1 MSSIACPR
9 CGASNVATAR
19 YCLSCGNPLVAGAPQ
34 ITPPVVNAPQ
44 AQPYP
49 YGSAAGYWEHQ
60 QASRIDHTKTGLLLL
75 IIGLALSWIPLIGAV
90 GGLVA
95 LIGALLVILGRGA
108 FGREHSRN
116 AILALIVFF
125 VGVGVTIVG
134 FVLLFFLAFSLRAGP
149 SSIVQPFAWFG
160 IVSIVGGAVTGISE
174 VLLTYAL
181 QLSTGRVLLW
191 TAYAASIAISI
202 VNLVFILPIF
212 NGTGGFLFPAIFVTA
227 FLGIIP
233 AMLYAVAYYLAR
245 QRIVHRE
252 IPSPITPQPYMAP
265 SGGMPPTSG
274 GG

>member
-1 MSSIACPR
+1 
-9 CGASNVATAR
+9 
-19 YCLSCGNPLVAGAPQ
+19 
-34 ITPPVVNAPQ
+34 
-44 AQPYP
+44 
-49 YGSAAGYWEHQ
+49 
-60 QASRIDHTKTGLLLL
+60 
-75 IIGLALSWIPLIGAV
+75 V
-90 GGLVA
+90 GGLLA
-95 LIGALLVILGRGA
+95 LIGALLVILGREA

-134 FVLLFFLAFSLRAGP
+134 SVFLFFLAFSFRAGP

-160 IVSIVGGAVTGISE
+160 VVSIIGGAVTGISE

-212 NGTGGFLFPAIFVTA
+212 NGTGGFLFPAIFLTA

-245 QRIVHRE
+245 QRRGHRE
-252 IPSPITPQPYMAP
+252 IPSPITPHPYTAS

>member
-1 MSSIACPR
+1 
-9 CGASNVATAR
+9 V
-19 YCLSCGNPLVAGAPQ
+19 PQ
-34 ITPPVVNAPQ
+34 PP
-44 AQPYP
+44 PYP
-49 YGSAAGYWEHQ
+49 YGSAAAYWEYHQ
-60 QASRIDHTKTGLLLL
+60 AGKIDNTKTGLLLL
-75 IIGLALSWIPLIGAV
+75 IIGLALSWIPLIGIL

-95 LIGALLVILGRGA
+95 LIGALLVILGREA
-108 FGREHSRN
+108 FGREHARN
-116 AILALIVFF
+116 AIVALIVFF
-125 VGVGVTIVG
+125 VGIGVTIVG
-134 FVLLFFLAFSLRAGP
+134 SVFLFFLAFSFRAGP
-149 SSIVQPFAWFG
+149 SNTVQPFAWFG
-160 IVSIVGGAVTGISE
+160 VVSIVGGAVTGISE

-252 IPSPITPQPYMAP
+252 IPSQIPPPFTTP
-265 SGGMPPTSG
+265 SFGIPPTTG
-274 GG
+274 